1 MSDVPA
7 IASATRVSVA
17 VPRTRREARAH
28 AQARARGRFRLD
40 IQALRAI
47 AILAVVLNHLWPG
60 AVTGGFIGVDVFF
73 VISGFLITDHL
84 FRELSSRGRI
94 GLREFYARRIRRL
107 LPAALLVLAVT
118 LVGVVLLLPVTR
130 WPVNALQIGA
140 SALYTQNWALAISS
154 VDYFAHDAAPS
165 AVQHY
170 WSLSVEE
177 QFYLIWPMLLLA
189 AVMIRRRRRALL
201 HRVVIALGALGVIS
215 FALSVWLTALTPASA
230 YFSTFTRAWEFAVG
244 GLVALLC
251 QNRRLPRP
259 LVFVLVVGGLVTVIA
274 CVFTLRGSSDF
285 PGAIA
290 AIPVLGTAAVIIG
303 GSATARLPF
312 WDQLAGVRLVQWLGE
327 MSYSWYLWHWP
338 VIVLLPF
345 LIHAPLEDWHRVLI
359 IAATLVL
366 AWGTRRFVEVPAMR
380 APALTLSAGRAF
392 VASVLAVV
400 IITGA
405 CFAVGIAAR
414 VTADSAAAA
423 PSTRTSAGKC
433 IGPDALA
440 DPASC
445 DVNAPVTGA
454 ESTAEDE
461 YFATPEQC
469 AQVVD
474 TLTYGDKQ
482 TTHRCAFGGAE
493 PTARV
498 WLVGDSHAQQ
508 WQGALFSLARER
520 GWELTISFLGGCPVA
535 DVAFT
540 GFRDVWGDV
549 DRDRCRTY
557 SAGVIAQI
565 EQESPDLVFTSMAA
579 RQQLVDDGSGRDPA
593 EQFTVGLAT
602 AWQRWSA
609 AGSIVIPIADTPL
622 NGQVRAPDCVVLRAS
637 DPTACGVPRET
648 ALPADPIVAAAATA
662 GPGVHL
668 LDLSDRMCDQS
679 TCFAAVGGMAVF
691 YDADHLSLQYVLRL
705 IPAFAERIDDAAA
718 AG

>member
-1 MSDVPA
+1 MA
-7 IASATRVSVA
+7 A
-17 VPRTRREARAH
+17 PRTRREARAH
-28 AQARARGRFRLD
+28 ARRRFRLD

-47 AILAVVLNHLWPG
+47 AILAVVLNHLWPR

-118 LVGVVLLLPVTR
+118 LVGVVVLLPVTR
-130 WPVNALQIGA
+130 WSVNALQIGA

-177 QFYLIWPMLLLA
+177 QFYLIWPVLLLA
-189 AVMIRRRRRALL
+189 AVMIRRRRRALRN
-201 HRVVIALGALGVIS
+201 RVVLALSVLGIVS
-215 FALSVWLTALTPASA
+215 FGLSVWLTALTPAAA
-230 YFSTFTRAWEFAVG
+230 YFSTFTRAWEFAAG

-251 QNRRLPRP
+251 QNRRIPRL
-259 LVFVLVVGGLVTVIA
+259 LVFALVVGGLATVIA
-274 CVFTLRGSSDF
+274 CVFTLRGSSAF

-290 AIPVLGTAAVIIG
+290 AVPVLATAAVIIG
-303 GSATARLPF
+303 GSGTARLPF
-312 WDQLAGVRLVQWLGE
+312 WDQLAGLRPVQWLGE
-327 MSYSWYLWHWP
+327 VSYSWYLWHWP

-345 LIHAPLEDWHRVLI
+345 LIRAPLEDGHRVLI

-380 APALTLSAGRAF
+380 APALALSAGRAF
-392 VASVLAVV
+392 VASAIAVAV
-400 IITGA
+400 ITAA
-405 CFAVGIAAR
+405 CFAIGIAAR
-414 VTADSAAAA
+414 ITADNAAAA
-423 PSTRTSAGKC
+423 PPAHVTGAGEC
-433 IGPDALA
+433 TGPDALA
-440 DPASC
+440 DPATC
-445 DVNAPVTGA
+445 DVNAPVIDA
-454 ESTAEDE
+454 ESTAQDE
-461 YFATPEQC
+461 YFATPPEC
-469 AQVVD
+469 GEAVD
-474 TLTYGDKQ
+474 SLTYDDKL
-482 TTHRCAFGGAE
+482 TTHRCIFGDAE

-520 GWELTISFLGGCPVA
+520 NWELTISFLGGCPVA
-535 DVAFT
+535 EVAFT
-540 GFRDVWGDV
+540 GFRDIWGDV

-557 SAGVIAQI
+557 SADVIAQI

-593 EQFTVGLAT
+593 EQFTAGLAA
-602 AWQRWSA
+602 AWQRWAA
-609 AGSIVIPIADTPL
+609 AGSLVIAIADTPL
-622 NGQVRAPDCVVLRAS
+622 NGQVRPPDCVVLRAS

-648 ALPADPIVAAAATA
+648 ALPGDPIVAAATVA

-668 LDLSDRMCDQS
+668 MDLSDRMCDET

-705 IPAFAERIDDAAA
+705 LPTFSDRLDAAIA